1 MPLVGDSALIHYYG
15 GETTSDSDFGAWS
28 SSLDDTYK
36 HTHFVI
42 RAAWNGNVTV
52 PTSPSVFFENN
63 DAGSWDT
70 GAHYNRGIG
79 YGYGGNRWAFGDNR
93 QTYGILG
100 PIPFSTIGTAS
111 WTDDVVGWTEGTI
124 WNHSVSDAATTITY
138 RSGCHNTASST
149 ADGGTS
155 VYNYFYWGWLN
166 YRVATKATQIWIGST
181 TYNLVE
187 GSRLDLWGVRS

>member
-1 MPLVGDSALIHYYG
+1 MPEVGDSALIHYYG

>member
-1 MPLVGDSALIHYYG
+1 MPEVGDSALIHYYG

-138 RSGCHNTASST
+138 RSGCHNTASTT
-149 ADGGTS
+149 ADGGT
-155 VYNYFYWGWLN
+155 VYNYFYWGWCN
-166 YRVATKATQIWIGST
+166 YRVATKATSIHIGTGS
-181 TYNLVE
+181 YNFVE

>member
-1 MPLVGDSALIHYYG
+1 M
-15 GETTSDSDFGAWS
+15 
-28 SSLDDTYK
+28 
-36 HTHFVI
+36 
-42 RAAWNGNVTV
+42 
-52 PTSPSVFFENN
+52 
-63 DAGSWDT
+63 
-70 GAHYNRGIG
+70 
-79 YGYGGNRWAFGDNR
+79 
-93 QTYGILG
+93 
-100 PIPFSTIGTAS
+100 
-111 WTDDVVGWTEGTI
+111 GWTEGTI

>member
-15 GETTSDSDFGAWS
+15 GETTSDSHFGSWS
-28 SSLDDTYK
+28 PDLDDSYK
-36 HTHFVI
+36 HTHFVL
-42 RAAWNGNVTV
+42 RTAWNGNVTV
-52 PTSPSVFFENN
+52 PSSPAVYFENN

-70 GAHYNRGIG
+70 GAHYNRGIS
-79 YGYGGNRWAFGDNR
+79 YGYGSGEYAFGDNR

-100 PIPFSTIGTAS
+100 PIPFSTGGTAS

-166 YRVATKATQIWIGST
+166 YRVATKATQIFIGSG
-181 TYNLVE
+181 TYKLVQ